1 MNIKGIIIL
10 VVSAV
15 VFDLLFMQL
24 NKFNPKIFSFFHKV
38 LENWKEKWIIKWISI
53 FILLLINAIIKVY
66 LGFSD
71 LLGYIIA
78 GFIISL
84 CDFGF
89 KKPQEVSK

>member
-1 MNIKGIIIL
+1 MNVKGIIIL

-15 VFDLLFMQL
+15 IFDLLFMQL

-38 LENWKEKWIIKWISI
+38 PEKWKGKLPIKWIAI
-53 FILLLINAIIKVY
+53 FILLLINALIKVY

-84 CDFGF
+84 CDFGL
-89 KKPQEVSK
+89 KKTKQVSK